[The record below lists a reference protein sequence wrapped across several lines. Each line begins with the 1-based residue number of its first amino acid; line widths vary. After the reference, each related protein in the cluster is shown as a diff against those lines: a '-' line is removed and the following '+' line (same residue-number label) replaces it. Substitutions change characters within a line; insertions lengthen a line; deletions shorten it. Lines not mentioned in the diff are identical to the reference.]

1 MKQDKE
7 PAISLPV
14 YFKSIRKWKYVL
26 RKNKKTKT
34 KGPKTEKSFQQLESK
49 PGPPTCKVNA
59 FNLLHL
65 NH

>member
-14 YFKSIRKWKYVL
+14 YFKSVKKWKYVL
-26 RKNKKTKT
+26 RKNKNKT
-34 KGPKTEKSFQQLESK
+34 KGPKKEKNLRQRESK

-65 NH
+65 NN

>member
-14 YFKSIRKWKYVL
+14 YFKSVKKWKYVL
-26 RKNKKTKT
+26 RKNKKKT
-34 KGPKTEKSFQQLESK
+34 KGPKKEKSFQQGESK
-49 PGPPTCKVNA
+49 SGPPTFKVNA

-65 NH
+65 NN